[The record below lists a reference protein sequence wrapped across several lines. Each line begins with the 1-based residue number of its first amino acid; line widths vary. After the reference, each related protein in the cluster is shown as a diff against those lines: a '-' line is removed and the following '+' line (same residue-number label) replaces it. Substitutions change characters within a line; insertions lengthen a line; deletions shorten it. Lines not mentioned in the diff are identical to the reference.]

1 MPTASAPWG
10 HGCSP
15 PRFALSGR
23 VRWPLEKS
31 TRIAVRLP
39 QIVLLQFNLGNDQT
53 CNSHICLWVFFWS
66 PLLLQTTSAH
76 FSLLLWE
83 KGWEMDSGI
92 VNSWP
97 WHLLHRKWQL
107 NISHKLTIASGTY
120 MTTSTQAREEMFIMA
135 LSPKKKI
142 GPLGKAKPWEHL
154 EQIQQLQSKQRTLS
168 KAALLE
174 GGCSLVQGTEQRLWR
189 WHHLPAVWP
198 WGSHLSCLGLS
209 ILACEIGIIIYQQ
222 PYPMLLWRFT
232 KISNILD
239 EPPGSDIYSIHWETN
254 NVKK

>member
-1 MPTASAPWG
+1 MTKHVTHTYICECSSGLLSSFKPPLPTS
-10 HGCSP
+10 
-15 PRFALSGR
+15 LSCWERKAGR
-23 VRWPLEKS
+23 WTQARW
-31 TRIAVRLP
+31 TV
-39 QIVLLQFNLGNDQT
+39 G
-53 CNSHICLWVFFWS
+53 
-66 PLLLQTTSAH
+66 
-76 FSLLLWE
+76 
-83 KGWEMDSGI
+83 
-92 VNSWP
+92 P

-120 MTTSTQAREEMFIMA
+120 MTTSTQAREEMFMMA

-154 EQIQQLQSKQRTLS
+154 ERIQQLQSKQRTLS

-174 GGCSLVQGTEQRLWR
+174 RGCSLVQGTEQRLWR
-189 WHHLPAVWP
+189 WHHFPAVWP

-239 EPPGSDIYSIHWETN
+239 ETPGSDIYSIHWETN
-254 NVKK
+254 NGKK